1 MDGTQSQ
8 SVPEQI
14 PSSPEVGAEQ
24 LLSDTLEAKVAP
36 VASEAVGAQV
46 KRDDGVAQA
55 TAQVATVTADDQNSA
70 QAAAPT
76 APPAPAPLVAED
88 VDVIEPEWVKKA
100 EEAVAANR
108 EDPHAEEVA
117 VEAIQIEY
125 LKKRY
130 DIDVKPGDEKP

>member
-8 SVPEQI
+8 PVPEQI

-24 LLSDTLEAKVAP
+24 LLSDALEAKVAP
-36 VASEAVGAQV
+36 VAAEAASGQVG
-46 KRDDGVAQA
+46 RDDGVAQA
-55 TAQVATVTADDQNSA
+55 TAQVATIAADDQGA
-70 QAAAPT
+70 GQTTTPTAAA
-76 APPAPAPLVAED
+76 APAPLVAED
-88 VDVIEPEWVKKA
+88 VDVIEPEWVKRA